1 MKPPIYIHIY
11 IYWWVIC
18 PLKLISIDDHHIS
31 QRFPNWK
38 LPINSS
44 IVHNLHI
51 FPIYF
56 PYISHIFLQMSHG
69 FPIHQILFVTLA
81 SGHAAS
87 GSASRCVSFVEKWRI
102 DTPTR
107 GNPWK
112 IIWKIEKNLGKTWKT
127 MEHMDNNGKILGK
140 NLGKY

>member
-1 MKPPIYIHIY
+1 MKPPIYIHILMSY
-11 IYWWVIC
+11 MSLKIDLHWW
-18 PLKLISIDDHHIS
+18 SSS

-56 PYISHIFLQMSHG
+56 PYIPIYFSKCPMVSLFIRFFLSPWRQVMLLLDQPLGVSALWRSG
-69 FPIHQILFVTLA
+69 ESIHQP
-81 SGHAAS
+81 G
-87 GSASRCVSFVEKWRI
+87 E
-102 DTPTR
+102 
-107 GNPWK
+107 NPWN
-112 IIWKIEKNLGKTWKT
+112 IIWKIEKILGKTWKT